1 MCIPASFSPRRN
13 SRLLRAANDPCIGF
27 VLAVPLLP
35 TCSML
40 LFRMDLETSANYW
53 KTQLAAGR
61 PINRV
66 RVRRLLDLAGA
77 KRRGFAISENIR
89 RVLSQHNL
97 ETDPDFESAWI
108 EALLYIRLKDL
119 SAASNETG
127 IEPSGMTV
135 AFPTNAS
142 SVDEALDP
150 GTEDLDNAVQESLQP
165 PEPLDSPI
173 GTPGVVEATSVPQTD
188 AQARFAS
195 IPSANKGVVSVR
207 LDDSMR
213 AATTRM
219 MLGGF
224 SQLAI
229 MQGDYKVIG
238 MMSWESIAKRF
249 LLGPPPQTVADCR
262 TDAHVIDS
270 DRSLYGGLETIE
282 RHGYVLVRS
291 KEQKITGIVTA
302 NDLLS
307 EFGRLSYAFMSIR
320 TIELLLRNALCRHL
334 TTDHFKHLEDHSR
347 ARNLADWEFL
357 SFGECSRLLQREEIW
372 NRLSLPVDKT
382 LFQSSLEEIRMIR
395 NEVMHFSA
403 DPLDETQ
410 LEMLQQTQA
419 FMTDILS
426 T

>member
-1 MCIPASFSPRRN
+1 
-13 SRLLRAANDPCIGF
+13 
-27 VLAVPLLP
+27 
-35 TCSML
+35 
-40 LFRMDLETSANYW
+40 MDLETSANYW

-219 MLGGF
+219 
-224 SQLAI
+224 
-229 MQGDYKVIG
+229 
-238 MMSWESIAKRF
+238 
-249 LLGPPPQTVADCR
+249 
-262 TDAHVIDS
+262 
-270 DRSLYGGLETIE
+270 
-282 RHGYVLVRS
+282 
-291 KEQKITGIVTA
+291 
-302 NDLLS
+302 
-307 EFGRLSYAFMSIR
+307 
-320 TIELLLRNALCRHL
+320 
-334 TTDHFKHLEDHSR
+334 
-347 ARNLADWEFL
+347 
-357 SFGECSRLLQREEIW
+357 
-372 NRLSLPVDKT
+372 
-382 LFQSSLEEIRMIR
+382 
-395 NEVMHFSA
+395 
-403 DPLDETQ
+403 
-410 LEMLQQTQA
+410 
-419 FMTDILS
+419 
-426 T
+426 

>member
-1 MCIPASFSPRRN
+1 LCIPASFSPRRN

-291 KEQKITGIVTA
+291 K
-302 NDLLS
+302 NLL
-307 EFGRLSYAFMSIR
+307 
-320 TIELLLRNALCRHL
+320 
-334 TTDHFKHLEDHSR
+334 K
-347 ARNLADWEFL
+347 
-357 SFGECSRLLQREEIW
+357 
-372 NRLSLPVDKT
+372 
-382 LFQSSLEEIRMIR
+382 
-395 NEVMHFSA
+395 
-403 DPLDETQ
+403 
-410 LEMLQQTQA
+410 
-419 FMTDILS
+419 
-426 T
+426 